1 MVFEHI
7 ELGGRTYMTGDW
19 QCQASHR
26 RVHADGEI
34 RVWNGF
40 SYVRHYYVRDA
51 DGRWELAG
59 VQPHGVL
66 MADGHPG
73 LVLGVF

>member
-1 MVFEHI
+1 MVFERI

-26 RVHADGEI
+26 RVLADGEI

-40 SYVRHYYVRDA
+40 SYVRHYYVRDTG
-51 DGRWELAG
+51 GRWELAG

>member
-1 MVFEHI
+1 VFEAV
-7 ELGGRTYMTGDW
+7 ELEGRTYMTGDW

-26 RVHADGEI
+26 RVLANEEI

-40 SYVRHYYVRDA
+40 SYVKHYYARDV
-51 DGRWELAG
+51 DGKWELAG
-59 VQPHGVL
+59 IQPHSVL

-73 LVLGVF
+73 LVLGIF